1 MNSNSQPFVVLHRSN
16 SDNTGASSS
25 VHKISEKLHIMDMDL
40 AYEPKPTPS
49 PLSLMQE
56 NVMRTNSSNQAGFG
70 MNRKVND
77 LLSSVTT
84 SNNDKN

>member
-1 MNSNSQPFVVLHRSN
+1 MHRSN

-25 VHKISEKLHIMDMDL
+25 VHKRSEKLHIMDMDL

-56 NVMRTNSSNQAGFG
+56 NVMRTNSSNQAAGFG

-84 SNNDKN
+84 SNNDDN

>member
-1 MNSNSQPFVVLHRSN
+1 
-16 SDNTGASSS
+16 
-25 VHKISEKLHIMDMDL
+25 MDMDL

-56 NVMRTNSSNQAGFG
+56 NVMRTNSSNQPGFG
-70 MNRKVND
+70 MNRKLND

-84 SNNDKN
+84 TNNDNN